1 MNLVAAVALVLAQG
15 RGVDS
20 VAGRVRQLADS
31 YLAAYFERHPDEATL
46 DGVAGGPDDRL
57 PDDSPLALAAWQA
70 REDAWLAELRAI
82 DPAPFGGRPEAVA
95 YGVMRDAL
103 EGAIATRVCRHELWN
118 VGHTGNGA
126 IAIIT
131 TLTSLQPVGT
141 EVARRQTLARWR
153 AIPAYLASEEENQRT
168 GLRLGFSAPRGNVRI
183 TLTQLDSLLGTPL
196 ERSPLLD
203 PARRD
208 STPAFRVELERVLT
222 TDVLPAVRR
231 YRDFLERDYLPRA
244 RSPIGISANPDGAAC
259 YRASIRATTGLDLS
273 PDAVHRLGIATVA
286 ALEAEMRVIAR
297 RSFRTRDVGA
307 LLGRVRTG
315 PAFTVPAR
323 PPMVDAARGALLRGK
338 APMAPWVRRLPR
350 ADIVVEPYPA
360 FRERESVGEW
370 NPPAED
376 GSRPGIYFLSTYDP
390 GHKARADL
398 EALTF
403 HETIPGHHLQGSI
416 ALERGQAIPAI
427 ARYFWSPGF
436 GEGWAEYAEQMADE
450 MGLYSSDTA
459 RLGALADITL
469 SAALLVVDT
478 GINAFGWTRE
488 QGIAYIRD
496 HTRVPRLRA
505 AVPVDRY
512 PIWPAQGLSYA
523 LGRLEIRRL
532 RAAATRALGSRF
544 DVREFHDR
552 VLTAGE
558 GYDYQP
564 DWSPDGRLVVFARYA
579 HDAIELQ
586 LLDLAAKTVQPVT
599 GNGAVNVEPRWS
611 PDGTRI
617 AFVSSA
623 YNRRWHIFTVAIA
636 SGTLAEG
643 TVTRLTEDRSEERR
657 VGKEGRSRWSP
668 YH

>member
-1 MNLVAAVALVLAQG
+1 MNFVAAVALVLAQG
-15 RGVDS
+15 SGVDS
-20 VAGRVRQLADS
+20 LAGRVRQVADS

-57 PDDSPLALAAWQA
+57 PDDSPLALATWQA
-70 REDAWLAELRAI
+70 REDAWLSELRAI
-82 DPAPFGGRPEAVA
+82 DPAPLGGRPEAVA

-103 EGAIATRVCRHELWN
+103 EGAIATRVCRSELWN

-126 IAIIT
+126 FAIV
-131 TLTSLQPVGT
+131 TSLSALQPVGT
-141 EVARRQTLARWR
+141 EAARRQTLSRWR
-153 AIPAYLASEEENQRT
+153 AIPAYLGSEEENQRT

-203 PARRD
+203 PAKRD
-208 STPAFRVELERVLT
+208 TTPAFRVELERVLT
-222 TDVLPAVRR
+222 TDVLPALRR

-244 RSPIGISANPDGAAC
+244 RSAIGVSANPDGAAC

-273 PDAVHRLGIATVA
+273 PDAVRRLGIATVA

-297 RSFRTRDVGA
+297 RPFRMREVGA
-307 LLGRVRTG
+307 LLGRVRTAA
-315 PAFTVPAR
+315 AFTFRSRRA
-323 PPMVDAARGALLRGK
+323 MLDAAGGAGLPAKG
-338 APMAPWVRRLPR
+338 AMPAWVGRLPR

-376 GSRPGIYFLSTYDP
+376 GSRPGIYFVSTYDP
-390 GHKARADL
+390 AHKARADL

-416 ALERGQAIPAI
+416 ALERGDAIPAI
-427 ARYFWSPGF
+427 ARRFWSPGF
-436 GEGWAEYAEQMADE
+436 GEGWAEYAEQLAGE

-488 QGIAYIRD
+488 QGIAYLEA
-496 HTRVPRLRA
+496 HTRVPQIRA
-505 AVPVDRY
+505 EVPVDRY
-512 PIWPAQGLSYA
+512 PMWPAQGLSYA

-532 RAAATRALGSRF
+532 RALAEQTLGAKF
-544 DVREFHDR
+544 DIKTFHDR
-552 VLTAGE
+552 VLE
-558 GYDYQP
+558 D
-564 DWSPDGRLVVFARYA
+564 
-579 HDAIELQ
+579 
-586 LLDLAAKTVQPVT
+586 
-599 GNGAVNVEPRWS
+599 GAVPLPLLRDKIERWLTAPR
-611 PDGTRI
+611 
-617 AFVSSA
+617 
-623 YNRRWHIFTVAIA
+623 
-636 SGTLAEG
+636 
-643 TVTRLTEDRSEERR
+643 
-657 VGKEGRSRWSP
+657 
-668 YH
+668 

>member
-1 MNLVAAVALVLAQG
+1 MNLVVTVALVLTQG
-15 RGVDS
+15 PSNDS
-20 VAGRVRQLADS
+20 VPARVKDLADT

-46 DGVAGGPDDRL
+46 DGVADGPHDRL
-57 PDDSPLALAAWQA
+57 PDDSPLALADWRA
-70 REDAWLAELRAI
+70 REDAWLAELSAI
-82 DPAPFGGRPEAVA
+82 DPASLVGRPEAVA
-95 YGVMRDAL
+95 YAVMRNAL
-103 EGAIATRVCRHELWN
+103 EGAIATRVCRSELWN

-126 IAIIT
+126 IAIVAS
-131 TLTSLQPVGT
+131 LSALQPVGT
-141 EVARRQTLARWR
+141 ELARRQTLARWR

-208 STPAFRVELERVLT
+208 STPAFRVELERLLT
-222 TDVLPAVRR
+222 TDVLPAARR

-244 RSPIGISANPDGAAC
+244 RSAIGISANPEGAAC

-307 LLGRVRTG
+307 LLGRLRTAS
-315 PAFTVPAR
+315 AFTFRSRPA
-323 PPMVDAARGALLRGK
+323 MLDAARRAVLRAK
-338 APMAPWVRRLPR
+338 AAMPAWFGRLPR

-390 GHKARADL
+390 VHKARADL

-416 ALERGQAIPAI
+416 ALERGRAIPAI

-436 GEGWAEYAEQMADE
+436 GEGWAEYAEQLADE

-478 GINAFGWTRE
+478 GINAFGWSRE
-488 QGIAYIRD
+488 RAIAYIRD

-505 AVPVDRY
+505 EVPVDRY

-523 LGRLEIRRL
+523 LGRLELRRL
-532 RAAATRALGSRF
+532 RSAAEHAFGSRF
-544 DVREFHDR
+544 DIKAFHDR
-552 VLTAGE
+552 VLA
-558 GYDYQP
+558 D
-564 DWSPDGRLVVFARYA
+564 
-579 HDAIELQ
+579 
-586 LLDLAAKTVQPVT
+586 
-599 GNGAVNVEPRWS
+599 GAVPLPVLRASIERW
-611 PDGTRI
+611 I
-617 AFVSSA
+617 ATA
-623 YNRRWHIFTVAIA
+623 R
-636 SGTLAEG
+636 
-643 TVTRLTEDRSEERR
+643 
-657 VGKEGRSRWSP
+657 
-668 YH
+668 

>member
-1 MNLVAAVALVLAQG
+1 MNLVVTVALVLTQG
-15 RGVDS
+15 PSNDS
-20 VAGRVRQLADS
+20 VPARVKDLADT

-46 DGVAGGPDDRL
+46 DGVADGPHDRL
-57 PDDSPLALAAWQA
+57 PDDSPLALADWRA
-70 REDAWLAELRAI
+70 REDAWLAELSAI
-82 DPAPFGGRPEAVA
+82 DPASLVGRPEAVA
-95 YGVMRDAL
+95 YAVMRNAL
-103 EGAIATRVCRHELWN
+103 EGAIATRVCRSELWN

-126 IAIIT
+126 IAIV
-131 TLTSLQPVGT
+131 TSLSALQPVGT
-141 EVARRQTLARWR
+141 ELARRQTLARWR

-208 STPAFRVELERVLT
+208 STPAFRVELERLLT
-222 TDVLPAVRR
+222 TDVLPAARR

-244 RSPIGISANPDGAAC
+244 RSAIGISANPEGAAC

-307 LLGRVRTG
+307 LLGRLRTAS
-315 PAFTVPAR
+315 AFTFRSRPA
-323 PPMVDAARGALLRGK
+323 MLDAARRAVLRAK
-338 APMAPWVRRLPR
+338 AAMPAWFGRLPR

-390 GHKARADL
+390 VHKARADL

-416 ALERGQAIPAI
+416 ALERGRAIPAI

-436 GEGWAEYAEQMADE
+436 GEGWAEYAEQLADE

-478 GINAFGWTRE
+478 GINAFGWSRE
-488 QGIAYIRD
+488 RAIAYIRD

-505 AVPVDRY
+505 EVPVDRY

-523 LGRLEIRRL
+523 LGRLELRRL
-532 RAAATRALGSRF
+532 RSAAEHAFGSRF
-544 DVREFHDR
+544 DIKAFHDR
-552 VLTAGE
+552 VLA
-558 GYDYQP
+558 D
-564 DWSPDGRLVVFARYA
+564 
-579 HDAIELQ
+579 
-586 LLDLAAKTVQPVT
+586 
-599 GNGAVNVEPRWS
+599 GAVPLPVLRASIERW
-611 PDGTRI
+611 I
-617 AFVSSA
+617 ATA
-623 YNRRWHIFTVAIA
+623 R
-636 SGTLAEG
+636 
-643 TVTRLTEDRSEERR
+643 
-657 VGKEGRSRWSP
+657 
-668 YH
+668 

>member
-1 MNLVAAVALVLAQG
+1 MNLVVTAALVLTQG
-15 RGVDS
+15 LSNDS
-20 VAGRVRQLADS
+20 VPARVKDLADT

-46 DGVAGGPDDRL
+46 DGVADGPHDRL
-57 PDDSPLALAAWQA
+57 PDDSPLALADWRA
-70 REDAWLAELRAI
+70 REDAWLAELSAI
-82 DPAPFGGRPEAVA
+82 DPASLVGRPEAVA
-95 YGVMRDAL
+95 YAVMRNAL
-103 EGAIATRVCRHELWN
+103 EGAIATRVCRSELWN

-126 IAIIT
+126 IAIVAS
-131 TLTSLQPVGT
+131 LSALQPVGT
-141 EVARRQTLARWR
+141 ELARRQTLARWR

-222 TDVLPAVRR
+222 TDVLPAARR

-244 RSPIGISANPDGAAC
+244 RSAIGISANPEGAAC

-273 PDAVHRLGIATVA
+273 ADAVHRLGIATVA

-307 LLGRVRTG
+307 LLGRLRTAS
-315 PAFTVPAR
+315 AFTFRSRPA
-323 PPMVDAARGALLRGK
+323 MLDAARRAVLRAK
-338 APMAPWVRRLPR
+338 AAMPAWFGRLPR
-350 ADIVVEPYPA
+350 ADILVEPYPA

-390 GHKARADL
+390 IHKARADL

-416 ALERGQAIPAI
+416 ALERGRAIPAI

-436 GEGWAEYAEQMADE
+436 GEGWAEYAEQLADE

-478 GINAFGWTRE
+478 GINAFGWSRE
-488 QGIAYIRD
+488 RAIAYIRD

-505 AVPVDRY
+505 EVPVDRY

-523 LGRLEIRRL
+523 LGRLELRRL
-532 RAAATRALGSRF
+532 RSAAEHAFGSRF
-544 DVREFHDR
+544 DIKAFHDR
-552 VLTAGE
+552 VLA
-558 GYDYQP
+558 D
-564 DWSPDGRLVVFARYA
+564 
-579 HDAIELQ
+579 
-586 LLDLAAKTVQPVT
+586 
-599 GNGAVNVEPRWS
+599 GAVPLPVLRASIERW
-611 PDGTRI
+611 I
-617 AFVSSA
+617 ATA
-623 YNRRWHIFTVAIA
+623 R
-636 SGTLAEG
+636 
-643 TVTRLTEDRSEERR
+643 
-657 VGKEGRSRWSP
+657 
-668 YH
+668 

>member
-1 MNLVAAVALVLAQG
+1 MNLVVTAALVLTQG
-15 RGVDS
+15 LSNDS
-20 VAGRVRQLADS
+20 VPARVKDLADT

-46 DGVAGGPDDRL
+46 DGVADGPHDRL
-57 PDDSPLALAAWQA
+57 PDDSPLALADWRA
-70 REDAWLAELRAI
+70 REDAWLAELSAI
-82 DPAPFGGRPEAVA
+82 DPASLVGRPEAVA
-95 YGVMRDAL
+95 YAVMRNAL
-103 EGAIATRVCRHELWN
+103 EGAIATRVCRSELWN

-126 IAIIT
+126 IAIVAS
-131 TLTSLQPVGT
+131 LSALQPVGT
-141 EVARRQTLARWR
+141 ELARRQTLARWR

-222 TDVLPAVRR
+222 TDVLPAARR

-244 RSPIGISANPDGAAC
+244 RSAIGISANPEGAAC

-273 PDAVHRLGIATVA
+273 ADAVHRLGIATVA

-307 LLGRVRTG
+307 LLGRLRTAS
-315 PAFTVPAR
+315 AFTFRSRPA
-323 PPMVDAARGALLRGK
+323 MLDAARRAVLRAK
-338 APMAPWVRRLPR
+338 AAMPAWFGRLPR

-360 FRERESVGEW
+360 FRERESVDEW

-390 GHKARADL
+390 IHKARADL

-416 ALERGQAIPAI
+416 ALERGRAIPAI

-436 GEGWAEYAEQMADE
+436 GEGWAEYAEQLADE

-478 GINAFGWTRE
+478 GINAFGWSRE
-488 QGIAYIRD
+488 RAIAYIRD

-505 AVPVDRY
+505 EVPVDRY

-523 LGRLEIRRL
+523 LGRLELRRL
-532 RAAATRALGSRF
+532 RSAAEHAFRSRF
-544 DVREFHDR
+544 DIKVFHDR
-552 VLTAGE
+552 VLA
-558 GYDYQP
+558 D
-564 DWSPDGRLVVFARYA
+564 
-579 HDAIELQ
+579 
-586 LLDLAAKTVQPVT
+586 
-599 GNGAVNVEPRWS
+599 GAVPLPVLRASIERW
-611 PDGTRI
+611 I
-617 AFVSSA
+617 ATA
-623 YNRRWHIFTVAIA
+623 R
-636 SGTLAEG
+636 
-643 TVTRLTEDRSEERR
+643 
-657 VGKEGRSRWSP
+657 
-668 YH
+668 